1 MVFEGVATGLREG
14 AIPERTRR
22 GAAVYEDVLAGVRV

>member
-22 GAAVYEDVLAGVRV
+22 GAAACEDVPASVKA